1 MANNGWTKVRTKK
14 GGVTIVGPQPRGVE
28 RVKHLVCKP
37 TAILFAEPSC
47 SGVPVNLG
55 AYSPEPPDADEP
67 PQWSESR
74 QLTQHI
80 IGRVTYFSSAPL
92 AKISRTHVFENETGL
107 CRGMLF
113 EYTDGTLRAVGQCRL
128 GVDHRTT
135 YKAPSV
141 ICSRRISTTQDLTGW
156 ILFDAGVKVVLG
168 SCAGPI
174 SHPPGE
180 WDCRPFSG
188 TLEFWFSESSTVLHV
203 IK

>member
-14 GGVTIVGPQPRGVE
+14 GGVTIVGPQPRGGVE

-55 AYSPEPPDADEP
+55 AYSPEPPNADEP
-67 PQWSESR
+67 PQWPESR
-74 QLTQHI
+74 HI
-80 IGRVTYFSSAPL
+80 IQHTIGLFTYYSSAPL
-92 AKISRTHVFENETGL
+92 ARISCIHVFEDETGL

-113 EYTDGTLRAVGQCRL
+113 EYLDGTLRAVGQCRL
-128 GVDHRTT
+128 GVDHRIT

-141 ICSRRISTTQDLTGW
+141 ICSRITITTQDWTSRRSC
-156 ILFDAGVKVVLG
+156 GVKVVLG

-174 SHPPGE
+174 SHPPARV
-180 WDCRPFSG
+180 WNCRPLSG
-188 TLEFWFSESSTVLHV
+188 TLHFWFSESSTALSVL
-203 IK
+203 K